1 MAAILEDGPLNPEH
15 LHMIVESEFHVALSE
30 DVLPSLQVAEMPNN
44 PKASPFNSTM
54 TPPEEDKVNR
64 FVELIVGLS
73 KEKCAINFGE
83 YCELDTS
90 RLRRPSN
97 DDEVLQSIAE
107 ADTHIDA
114 EHAEN
119 PMVAEGEYP
128 CNENILPNIV
138 TRTEPE
144 LGAFLP
150 WLERISGALNE
161 KANDKYELCIAAE
174 AIRRS
179 AAETP
184 EVDLHLTEVSE
195 RKLEAT
201 KADTP
206 SRNLSEYPTFPK
218 EAPKMVMDCMPVE
231 TPLVRTD
238 PVTLGT
244 S

>member
-1 MAAILEDGPLNPEH
+1 LEATETNAAILENGPLNPEH

-54 TPPEEDKVNR
+54 TPPEEDKADS
-64 FVELIVGLS
+64 FVELIIGLS
-73 KEKCAINFGE
+73 KEKCAVNFGE

-90 RLRRPSN
+90 RLSRPST
-97 DDEVLQSIAE
+97 DDEVLQSIVEAE
-107 ADTHIDA
+107 THIEA
-114 EHAEN
+114 EHTES
-119 PMVAEGEYP
+119 PIVAEGEHP
-128 CNENILPNIV
+128 CNENILPYID

-150 WLERISGALNE
+150 WLERMSGALNE
-161 KANDKYELCIAAE
+161 KADDKEELCIAAE

-184 EVDLHLTEVSE
+184 EVDLHLTEVSD

-206 SRNLSEYPTFPK
+206 SPNLSE
-218 EAPKMVMDCMPVE
+218 
-231 TPLVRTD
+231 
-238 PVTLGT
+238 
-244 S
+244 

>member
-54 TPPEEDKVNR
+54 TPPEEDKVNS

-90 RLRRPSN
+90 RLSRPCN
-97 DDEVLQSIAE
+97 DDEVLQSIVEAE
-107 ADTHIDA
+107 THIDA

-128 CNENILPNIV
+128 WNENILPNIV

-161 KANDKYELCIAAE
+161 KANDKYVLCIAAE

-179 AAETP
+179 AVETP

-206 SRNLSEYPTFPK
+206 SRNLSEYPTIPK